1 MVTII
6 IFCFYVNFAI
16 LSVKF
21 RVNTLSRSVS
31 NVIPNSLNVFT
42 LQFSLHLVF
51 IESVL
56 YFFEPIHT
64 TCVFAKFTL
73 RPEYFA

>member
-1 MVTII
+1 M
-6 IFCFYVNFAI
+6 FDI

-21 RVNTLSRSVS
+21 RVNILSRSVS
-31 NVIPNSLNVFT
+31 NVIPNSLNLSPT
-42 LQFSLHLVF
+42 QFSFHFVF

-64 TCVFAKFTL
+64 TCVFVKLTFM
-73 RPEYFA
+73 PENFAQFSSSLKAA

>member
-1 MVTII
+1 M
-6 IFCFYVNFAI
+6 FDI

-21 RVNTLSRSVS
+21 RVKILSRSVS
-31 NVIPNSLNVFT
+31 NVIPNSLN
-42 LQFSLHLVF
+42 LSSPQFSFHLVF

-64 TCVFAKFTL
+64 TCVFVKFTF
-73 RPEYFA
+73 RPENFA

>member
-1 MVTII
+1 M
-6 IFCFYVNFAI
+6 FDI

-21 RVNTLSRSVS
+21 RVNILSRLVS
-31 NVIPNSLNVFT
+31 NVIPNSLKLST
-42 LQFSLHLVF
+42 PEFSFHLVF

-64 TCVFAKFTL
+64 TCVYVKLTF
-73 RPEYFA
+73 RPENFA

>member
-1 MVTII
+1 MTVILPMI
-6 IFCFYVNFAI
+6 IFFVFMFDI

-21 RVNTLSRSVS
+21 RVNILSRSVS
-31 NVIPNSLNVFT
+31 NVIPNSLNLSFP
-42 LQFSLHLVF
+42 QFSFRLVI

-64 TCVFAKFTL
+64 ICVFEKFTL
-73 RPEYFA
+73 RP